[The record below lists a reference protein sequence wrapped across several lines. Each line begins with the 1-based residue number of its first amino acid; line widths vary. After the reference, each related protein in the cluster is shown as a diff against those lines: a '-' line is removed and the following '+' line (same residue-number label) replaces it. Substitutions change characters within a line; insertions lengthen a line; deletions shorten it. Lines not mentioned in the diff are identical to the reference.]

1 MKPVLP
7 KFGSSYSAAV
17 AVLNRRSD
25 GTPSEVAVPLRELG
39 LDSDVGYNVRDLYD
53 GRDLGLLLP
62 AQVIRVDVNPS
73 GASFLGVFFLPQFQR
88 NGPS

>member
-1 MKPVLP
+1 M
-7 KFGSSYSAAV
+7 